1 MTDTYEAIRDS
12 NIVPPD
18 VREAVIRSEHA
29 RRGLQETYQS
39 IQSDPDL
46 TTEAKA
52 RLADE
57 AHQKHKDGIVEKNQ
71 TAREGLLKTVK
82 SKEKA
87 AVPTPKG
94 VSLTTD
100 DPTRLLL
107 IQGEAE
113 RIRRIAEKRGD
124 HPLGGGGRVGDYLK
138 SEYARAVNE
147 LSGAEAQAVA
157 AGTLRAAVELG
168 VSEEEIVSPLR
179 TDQQRELLDEA
190 RRLEYMSGMFS
201 KEAPKPPKELSRQ
214 VAQNRRR
221 EMVQRTRVFMPESE
235 PTELQTATEPSHSS
249 GRKRKPSWK

>member
-1 MTDTYEAIRDS
+1 MNDYES
-12 NIVPPD
+12 LKESPLLTSE
-18 VREAVIRSEHA
+18 VREKVIRSEQG
-29 RRGLQETYQS
+29 RRGLQETYQR
-39 IQSDPDL
+39 IQNDPDL

-52 RLADE
+52 RLAQE
-57 AHQKHKDGIVEKNQ
+57 AFEKNQASVVEKNIA
-71 TAREGLLKTVK
+71 AREALIKTAK

-94 VSLTTD
+94 VTLTTD

-201 KEAPKPPKELSRQ
+201 KEAPTPPKELQKQ